1 MINVLKEGNKNIAT
15 CDFCGSVLGYD
26 LNDIH
31 EREVPINQ
39 RASYFQKYIIC
50 PKCGCK
56 VVVIKDGGLIVHE
69 V

>member
-15 CDFCGSVLGYD
+15 CDFCESMLGYD

-39 RASYFQKYIIC
+39 RAYYLQKYIIC

-56 VVVIKDGGLIVHE
+56 VIITNNERLIYE